1 MATVSAGLKPEPAL
15 SRQTGNHC
23 TDASSH
29 TVHTPPTDANFI
41 SRVRRSKEEEEE
53 EPHLVERTKVSSMK
67 LTWMEN
73 TTESKRKSQILAS

>member
-1 MATVSAGLKPEPAL
+1 MATVSAGLKLEPAL

-23 TDASSH
+23 TDALFH
-29 TVHTPPTDANFI
+29 PDHTPPTETIFI
-41 SRVRRSKEEEEE
+41 SRFRRSKEKEE

-73 TTESKRKSQILAS
+73 TTESKGKSQIAAS